1 MNEQKLQEFF
11 PSSPSPII
19 PVGKMYVVKRNG
31 LYQEMNFEKIV
42 QRIKNA
48 CCKSPGLFSVE
59 PHILAQKVVL
69 GLYEGVTTIML
80 DNLMAEIAA
89 SMNTI
94 HPDYGKLAAIIAVD
108 NLHKQTSGNFHGVV
122 CELFENFDPKTNEHR
137 PLISKSHFEI
147 IMANIKRIEMAIN
160 YSFDYEY
167 TYFGLKTLER
177 SYLLRINDKIYE
189 RPQDMLMR
197 VAIGI
202 HGENIDDALET
213 YRYLSSNHF
222 IHATPT
228 LFAAG
233 TPLPQ
238 LSSCYLM
245 TMAADSIEGIFR
257 TVSDCAA
264 ISKTAGG
271 IGINVHDIRARGS
284 TIHGT
289 NGISNGL
296 VPMLRVFNSV
306 ARYVDQGG
314 GKRMGSFAI
323 YLEPWHADIMEFLD
337 LKKNHGIEE
346 HRARDLFYGL
356 WIPDLFM
363 QRVKANDVWSLM
375 SPDTCPNLSNVWGEK
390 FNELYTSYEQ
400 NSKNIVRQLPART
413 VWRAIVEA
421 QVETGTP
428 YIMFKDACNRKSNQ
442 QNLGTIKGS
451 NLCTEI
457 VQYTKPG
464 EIAVCNLASLSLPQF
479 IYNKKF
485 DFEELKKVT
494 AIITRNLNRI
504 IDINHYPVI
513 EARISNLRHRPIG
526 IGVQGLADTFALMGY
541 PYESEEAR
549 RLNFQI
555 FEAIYYSALKTSCA
569 LAMTDGIYVTYE
581 GSPMSNGKL
590 QYDLWG
596 VSSYDLLSSMGQCD
610 WNDLC
615 KDIAKYG
622 VRNSLLVAPMPTA
635 STAQILGNN
644 ESFEPFT
651 SNMYVRRVL
660 SGEFNI
666 LNKHMMRDLIAR
678 DLWTKEIREKIIR
691 NRGSIQN
698 IRELPQDIRDLY
710 KTVWEIPIS
719 RQIQYAAERGIF
731 IDQSQSFSLFVEKPT
746 YGLLTSIYFSCW
758 DKGLKTCVYYLRTK
772 AAANPIQ
779 FTVVN
784 NNNDDDDDDSPI
796 TSNGSR
802 KTAAAAVVVAAT
814 DDDDASTSTASVD
827 KNKKLR
833 LTDTSD
839 SSENFACIN
848 CSS

>member
-1 MNEQKLQEFF
+1 
-11 PSSPSPII
+11 
-19 PVGKMYVVKRNG
+19 MYVVKRNG

-42 QRIKNA
+42 QRIKNTCESLA
-48 CCKSPGLFSVE
+48 LFSVK
-59 PHILAQKVVL
+59 PHNLAQKVIL

-80 DNLMAEIAA
+80 DNLMAETAA
-89 SMNTI
+89 SMNTV

-108 NLHKQTSGNFHGVV
+108 NLHKRTSGDFHRVA
-122 CELFENFDPKTNEHR
+122 CDLFENVDANTNEHR

-147 IMANIKRIEMAIN
+147 IVANIKRIETAIN

-177 SYLLRINDKIYE
+177 SYLLRIKDKIYE

-213 YRYLSSNHF
+213 YRYLSTNHF

-233 TPLPQ
+233 TPQPQ

-271 IGINVHDIRARGS
+271 IGISVHDIRARGS

-323 YLEPWHADIMEFLD
+323 YLEPWHADIMAFLD

-363 QRVKANDVWSLM
+363 QRVKADDVWSLM

-390 FNELYTSYEQ
+390 FNQLYTSYER
-400 NSKNIVRQLPART
+400 NSKNIIRQLPART
-413 VWRAIVEA
+413 VWRAIIEA

-457 VQYTKPG
+457 VQYTRPG
-464 EIAVCNLASLSLPQF
+464 EIAVCNLASLALPQF
-479 IYNKKF
+479 VRNKQF
-485 DFEELKKVT
+485 DFKELHKVT

-504 IDINHYPVI
+504 IDINHYPVP

-526 IGVQGLADTFALMGY
+526 IGVQGLADTFALMGH

-569 LAMTDGIYVTYE
+569 LAMTDGTYTTYE
-581 GSPMSNGKL
+581 GSPLSNGKL

-596 VSSYDLLSSMGQCD
+596 ASSYDLLASMGQCNWD
-610 WNDLC
+610 DLC
-615 KDIAKYG
+615 EDIAKYG

-678 DLWTKEIREKIIR
+678 NLWTKEIREKIIR

-731 IDQSQSFSLFVEKPT
+731 IDQSQSFSLFVAKPT
-746 YGLLTSIYFSCW
+746 YGTLSSIYFSCW

-784 NNNDDDDDDSPI
+784 SDRADDSPI
-796 TSNGSR
+796 TIGDNRRSA
-802 KTAAAAVVVAAT
+802 TAATTAAVSAVAAIAT
-814 DDDDASTSTASVD
+814 NASTSTAAVD
-827 KNKKLR
+827 NNTKST
-833 LTDTSD
+833 TDTSD
-839 SSENFACIN
+839 SSVEFSCIN